1 MNKPLTIITPE
12 MRSEYFEATGHY
24 GSAGEIHNWY
34 VLQMLTEKP
43 IEDIEFKDP
52 EKWYEAVSPTHYTSF
67 AIPPNE
73 YITAN
78 NLEWEVGN
86 CIKYV
91 SRYHLKNGKE
101 DLLKAIKYIEMLI
114 ETTQG

>member
-1 MNKPLTIITPE
+1 MSTPLTITPE
-12 MRSEYFEATGHY
+12 MRTEYFEATGHY
-24 GSAGEIHNWY
+24 GSAGEIHKWY
-34 VLQMLTEKP
+34 VLQMLTEEP
-43 IEDIEFKDP
+43 IETINSTELP
-52 EKWYEAVSPTHYTSF
+52 ESISPAHYTSF

-114 ETTQG
+114 ERKYGDN